1 MSKSKE
7 AVDEKNWYKDRYQY
21 VLVQRK
27 LLTVITITSLICT
40 LATVVVISQL
50 TPLKSIEPYVIEV
63 DQKTGITQTIDPMTV
78 KELTANE
85 AVNNY
90 FIVMYLR
97 AREGYS
103 MTDLAKSYNLV
114 RIMSES
120 RKVYPQFVSEADPN
134 NPRSNAARLGT
145 YGERTLKIKSIT
157 YLNPQLVQIRILIEE
172 RGGAGP
178 QHKLVLLAFE
188 YVKMSLSVE
197 ERYLNPLGFRVIDYR
212 VDEDILQK

>member
-1 MSKSKE
+1 MAKPKE

-27 LLTVITITSLICT
+27 LLTVITMASLICT

-63 DQKTGITQTIDPMTV
+63 DQKTGITQTVDPMTV

-90 FIVMYLR
+90 FIVMYMR

-114 RIMSES
+114 RVMSES

-145 YGERTLKIKSIT
+145 YGERSVKIKSIT
-157 YLNPQLVQIRILIEE
+157 YLNPQLVQIRVLIEE
-172 RGGAGP
+172 RGGIAQ

-188 YVKMSLSVE
+188 YVKMSLSLE
-197 ERYLNPLGFRVIDYR
+197 ERYLNPLGFRVVDYR
-212 VDEDILQK
+212 VDEDILPR

>member
-1 MSKSKE
+1 MSKAKE
-7 AVDEKNWYKDRYQY
+7 VVDDKNWYKDRYQY

-27 LLTVITITSLICT
+27 LLTIITIASLICT
-40 LATVVVISQL
+40 LAAISYLSYL

-63 DQKTGITQTIDPMTV
+63 DQKTGITQAVDPATV

-90 FIVMYLR
+90 FIVMYIR

-103 MTDLAKSYNLV
+103 MTDLKRSYDLV
-114 RIMSES
+114 RVMSS
-120 RKVYPQFVSEADPN
+120 SKVYPQFVSEADPN
-134 NPRSNAARLGT
+134 NPHSNAARLGT
-145 YGERTLKIKSIT
+145 FGERAIRLKSIT
-157 YLNPQLVQIRILIEE
+157 YLNPQLVQIRVLVEE
-172 RGGAGP
+172 RGGAAP
-178 QHKLVLLAFE
+178 QHKLILLGFE
-188 YVKMSLSVE
+188 YVKMNLTLE